1 MGERTVVRLGD
12 VCDIV
17 SGTTPS
23 STKQEYWDGGLPW
36 VTPAEIS
43 DDSHIITDTQRTLTE
58 AGVLSKKLPL
68 LPKGT
73 VLLSSRAP
81 IGKVAIAG
89 RDMYC
94 NQGFKNLICSDAIFN
109 EYLYCFL
116 KSQSERLQ
124 HMGHG
129 ATFKEL
135 SKKTLAD
142 MMIPVPSLD
151 MQHEIVSTL
160 EALSRLIAVS
170 KQMLVKADELIQSR
184 FVEMFGDPAENS
196 LVWPKLP
203 LASLGDV
210 NRGVSK
216 HRPRNAPELLN
227 GPYPLIQTG
236 DVANA
241 QLYIR
246 EYSSTYSEFGLL
258 QSRMQ
263 KKGTLCITIAA
274 NIAQTAILDFDA
286 CFPDS
291 VVGFVPNGRANVI
304 FMHYWFSFSQE
315 LIEQQASESAQ
326 KNINLKI
333 LRSLDVIVPPLAL
346 QNEFAE
352 FVTQVESLKT
362 TTRQQLDRLST
373 LYDSLAQRYFAE

>member
-12 VCDIV
+12 VCHIV
-17 SGTTPS
+17 SGTTPN
-23 STKQEYWDGGLPW
+23 STKPEYWDGGLPW

-43 DDSHIITDTQRTLTE
+43 NDSHIITDTQRTLTE

-116 KSQSERLQ
+116 KSQNKRLQ

-135 SKKTLAD
+135 SKKTLSD

-151 MQHEIVSTL
+151 VQHEIVSTL
-160 EALSRLIAVS
+160 EAASRLTDVA
-170 KQMLVKADELIQSR
+170 KQMLDKADELIQSR
-184 FVEMFGDPAENS
+184 FVEMFGDIQERTTVS
-196 LVWPKLP
+196 HYVKSFSSGKS
-203 LASLGDV
+203 LASKERCINLVLKTSAVASNTFDETQIKYLPFDYVPNPDHEIKHGDV
-210 NRGVSK
+210 IINRKNTVQLVGSTGYVWQYPKNMYLSDLLWK
-216 HRPRNAPELLN
+216 ANLDETTCNPIFLWQLLVNRSVHRRISAMA
-227 GPYPLIQTG
+227 TG
-236 DVANA
+236 AN
-241 QLYIR
+241 
-246 EYSSTYSEFGLL
+246 SS
-258 QSRMQ
+258 M
-263 KKGTLCITIAA
+263 A
-274 NIAQTAILDFDA
+274 NITKPNLMQL
-286 CFPDS
+286 P
-291 VVGFVPNGRANVI
+291 VVLV
-304 FMHYWFSFSQE
+304 
-315 LIEQQASESAQ
+315 
-326 KNINLKI
+326 
-333 LRSLDVIVPPLAL
+333 PLAL

-352 FVTQVESLKT
+352 FVTQVESLKACI
-362 TTRQQLDRLST
+362 RQQLDRLNT
-373 LYDSLAQRYFAE
+373 LYDSLAQSYFAE